1 MNSGP
6 QQFFAD
12 SPRNSN
18 VCLQL
23 LVTPMSVKSD
33 HQCGSLPPGTLRKA
47 EAKVPS
53 AFLETTVRAAVRSLP
68 SLQEYKEAAYKLAYL
83 ASDGSILHVEQ
94 PLKSRKLS
102 SFYKL
107 DLGGGGQQGEKQ
119 SPPSELSMKH
129 IFAFNTAF
137 LILKILRLR
146 GIVIDLSRSKD
157 HRERAL
163 GT

>member
-33 HQCGSLPPGTLRKA
+33 HQCGSLPPGTLRRA

-102 SFYKL
+102 SFYK
-107 DLGGGGQQGEKQ
+107 
-119 SPPSELSMKH
+119 
-129 IFAFNTAF
+129 
-137 LILKILRLR
+137 
-146 GIVIDLSRSKD
+146 
-157 HRERAL
+157 
-163 GT
+163 

>member
-1 MNSGP
+1 
-6 QQFFAD
+6 
-12 SPRNSN
+12 
-18 VCLQL
+18 
-23 LVTPMSVKSD
+23 MSVKSD

-107 DLGGGGQQGEKQ
+107 DWGGGGDNKGR
-119 SPPSELSMKH
+119 SRVPHLS
-129 IFAFNTAF
+129 
-137 LILKILRLR
+137 
-146 GIVIDLSRSKD
+146 
-157 HRERAL
+157 
-163 GT
+163 